1 MDHFQESN
9 KTSKRPWTLAQS
21 EEWTRQVAGHE
32 KQTQTQHSVQ
42 PMSMSSHHPYH
53 MSNVIDLVVI
63 IIM

>member
-32 KQTQTQHSVQ
+32 KQTHTQHSDQ
-42 PMSMSSHHPYH
+42 PMSMSSHLPYH